1 MSYVATGC
9 PAAPALRGGISKE
22 AAHAGI
28 EAGSLAIDC
37 LGWLHRLRLSVIGR
51 HADGIVIDRGLRI
64 TNRFRAG

>member
-1 MSYVATGC
+1 M
-9 PAAPALRGGISKE
+9 SKE